1 MAESD
6 FLILPERAED
16 HQTIEQLLDAAFGLG
31 RRTKTAYRLREG
43 SAPIADLC
51 FTARLDARLVG
62 SIQFWPLIVG
72 GETEALLLGPLAVA
86 PELHGQGC
94 GLALMKHSL
103 ARARELGHRLVIL
116 VGDAPYYARVG
127 FERIPDG
134 RMLMPGPVD
143 PDRFLALELQ
153 PGALAEAHG
162 LILGDRERRR
172 AAKPSRVA
180 RGRGVP

>member
-16 HQTIEQLLDAAFGLG
+16 HQTIEHLLDAAFGLE

-43 SAPIADLC
+43 SAPISDLC
-51 FTARLDARLVG
+51 FTARLDGRLVG
-62 SIQFWPLIVG
+62 SIQFWPLIIG

-103 ARARELGHRLVIL
+103 ARARDLGHRLVIL

-127 FERIPDG
+127 FARIPDG

-143 PDRFLALELQ
+143 ADRFLALELQ
-153 PGALAEAHG
+153 PRALGEAHG
-162 LILGDRERRR
+162 LILGDRRRR
-172 AAKPSRVA
+172 SAATALREA
-180 RGRGVP
+180 QG

>member
-6 FLILPERAED
+6 FLILSERAED
-16 HQTIEQLLDAAFGLG
+16 HQTIEHLLDAAFGLE

-51 FTARLDARLVG
+51 FSARLDGRLVG

-72 GETEALLLGPLAVA
+72 GETEALLLGPLAVE

-127 FERIPDG
+127 FERIPGG

-153 PGALAEAHG
+153 RGALAGAHG
-162 LILGDRERRR
+162 LILGDRERRC

-180 RGRGVP
+180 RGHGGL